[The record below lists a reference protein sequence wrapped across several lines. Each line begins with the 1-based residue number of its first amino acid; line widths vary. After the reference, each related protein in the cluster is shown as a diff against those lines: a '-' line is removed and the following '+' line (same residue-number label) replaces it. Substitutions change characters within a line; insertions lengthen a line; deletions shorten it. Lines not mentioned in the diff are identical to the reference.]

1 MIEKFKETL
10 HSQAQSFLNQV
21 FKDLKS
27 TPINVDE
34 LELDHICYRVETNE
48 RYQELKIIM
57 QEISD
62 LISENIISN
71 RPISTF
77 KLNKPIEYKDRDIWI
92 IEIPAPKEGSFYP
105 EGFEHAEFVI
115 NQELHSF
122 MSLYP
127 DIEFNTKSITKTI
140 NPEISLKLRKTK
152 IKFHEM
158 SLERVCEI
166 ENQSL

>member
-1 MIEKFKETL
+1 MIENFKETL
-10 HSQAQSFLNQV
+10 HNQAQSFLNQV
-21 FKDLKS
+21 FKDIKS

-34 LELDHICYRVETNE
+34 FELDHICYRVETNE
-48 RYQELKIIM
+48 RYQELKTIM

-62 LISENIISN
+62 LISENTISN
-71 RPISTF
+71 RLIQTF
-77 KLNKPIEYKDRDIWI
+77 KLNQPIEYQDRDIWI
-92 IEIPAPKEGSFYP
+92 IEIPAPKESSFYT

-127 DIEFNTKSITKTI
+127 DIEFNTKSITKAI
-140 NPEISLKLRKTK
+140 NPEISLKLRNTK

-158 SLERVCEI
+158 SLERVCQI
-166 ENQSL
+166 EDQQ